1 MSLQRSWAAH
11 PPPDERPQAHDA
23 HAPYLMHLMTAIS
36 DLTHSNGRIE
46 ARLERGDTMFQEIKD
61 DLADVKG
68 ELSALKT
75 AFLQGPLSRL
85 SRILALKSLL
95 ETLARLRATARAVKE
110 AWPFLAVIGAAVA
123 RWLGYDPAVIFGH
136 P

>member
-46 ARLERGDTMFQEIKD
+46 ARLEHGDTMFQEIKD
-61 DLADVKG
+61 ELADVKG

-95 ETLARLRATARAVKE
+95 ETLAPMVKE

>member
-75 AFLQGPLSRL
+75 AFLQGPLSRP

-95 ETLARLRATARAVKE
+95 ETLAPMVKE

>member
-46 ARLERGDTMFQEIKD
+46 ARLEHGDTMFQEIKD

-95 ETLARLRATARAVKE
+95 ETLAPMVKE

>member
-46 ARLERGDTMFQEIKD
+46 ARLEHGDTMFREIKG
-61 DLADVKG
+61 DLAEVKG

-75 AFLQGPLSRL
+75 ASPSVPPPRP

-95 ETLARLRATARAVKE
+95 ETLGPMVKE
-110 AWPFLAVIGAAVA
+110 VWPFLAVIGAVLA
-123 RWLGYDPAVIFGH
+123 RWLGYDPPAIFGQ

>member
-23 HAPYLMHLMTAIS
+23 HAPYLMHLMTVIS

-46 ARLERGDTMFQEIKD
+46 ARLEHGDTKFQEIKD

-95 ETLARLRATARAVKE
+95 ETLAPMVKE

>member
-1 MSLQRSWAAH
+1 
-11 PPPDERPQAHDA
+11 
-23 HAPYLMHLMTAIS
+23 MHLMTAIS

-46 ARLERGDTMFQEIKD
+46 ARLEHGDTMFQEIKD

-75 AFLQGPLSRL
+75 APPQGPPPRP

-95 ETLARLRATARAVKE
+95 ETLAPMVKE